1 MLKKPVKKSTTALRT
16 MVPHRSAVSGAV
28 PKKALRS
35 FMPVADTWLTPQQ
48 ILLVEAE
55 VRRAHPEKLKLAEA
69 PLMKS
74 LGL

>member
-1 MLKKPVKKSTTALRT
+1 MIRKPGKKSTTALRT
-16 MVPHRSAVSGAV
+16 MVPHRSAVSVAA

-35 FMPVADTWLTPQQ
+35 VMPVADTWLTPQQ

-55 VRRAHPEKLKLAEA
+55 VTAHPEKLKLAGT